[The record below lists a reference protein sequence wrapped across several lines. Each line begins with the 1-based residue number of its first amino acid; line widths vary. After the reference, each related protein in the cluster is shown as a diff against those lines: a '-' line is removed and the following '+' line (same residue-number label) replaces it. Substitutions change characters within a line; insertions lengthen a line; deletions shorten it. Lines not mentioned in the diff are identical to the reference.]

1 MVSSPG
7 CYFQPRRNFSTR
19 SMGIRA
25 LLFLVPVIAMAVG
38 AAPARAQTADTIER
52 ITEFSS
58 DITIGR
64 DGTLIVEETITVNA
78 QRDQIQRGIFRD
90 FPTDYFD
97 EFGFRYRVCFEV
109 HRVMRDGRDEPYV
122 LENIANGRRIR
133 IGDPNVYLNPGI
145 HDYTIV
151 YTTTR
156 QVGFFEEFDSL
167 YWNVTGSG
175 WPFAID
181 SAEAVLRLPGS
192 QIEEFRF
199 STGVEGDMGQEAT
212 ATRLSADVVRFN
224 TTSSLGP
231 EEGLTIAVRFPKG
244 VVAPPTAIDRTASF
258 LRDNG
263 ATSAALIGFF
273 ALFAYYYYI
282 WSKLGRDPAGGVV
295 VPLFAPPEG
304 FSAAAIRYVYRMGY
318 DRKAFAAALV
328 SMAVKGYLK
337 ISEEGRSYTL
347 SRTGMSVDETNLAKG
362 ERAIANALFSGSD
375 EIELKN
381 ENHKLVSRA
390 ISKLQDALRNED
402 EGVYFVTN
410 SGWFYAGMVIVLA
423 SSVLMIA
430 FSDQPGAAFGISS
443 WLGIWSIGTSFLVL
457 RVIQQWRGVA
467 IGGGSRILDIG
478 GAIFST
484 AFATPFVG
492 ALIAVFVFVGDL
504 LPIFA
509 MVALIAQGI
518 LAFVFYRLLKAP
530 TKAGAKVHDEIE
542 GFCMFLTTAEKDR
555 LEVLHPPH
563 VTPEIFEKFLPYAI
577 ALDAENAWSKKF
589 EAEIAAASTEAAR
602 TSYVPHWYSGRSF
615 DRLGTSGFASSIGSA
630 VAGATAAAARAPGS
644 SSGMSGGGFSG
655 GGGGGGGGGGW

>member
-7 CYFQPRRNFSTR
+7 YYCQARPSFSAR
-19 SMGIRA
+19 SIVLRIFLA
-25 LLFLVPVIAMAVG
+25 LLLVIVMAAG
-38 AAPARAQTADTIER
+38 TLSARAQVAGQNER

-64 DGTLIVEETITVNA
+64 DGTLTVQETISVNA

-90 FPTDYFD
+90 FPTDYVVNL
-97 EFGFRYRVCFEV
+97 GNRYRVSFDV
-109 HRVMRDGRDEPYV
+109 QRVTRDGRDENYV
-122 LENIANGRRIR
+122 LENIDNGRRVR
-133 IGDPNVYLNPGI
+133 IGNADTLLDLGI
-145 HDYTIV
+145 HVYTIA
-151 YTTTR
+151 YTTKG
-156 QVGFFEEFDSL
+156 VIGFFEEHDEL
-167 YWNVTGSG
+167 YWNVTGNG
-175 WPFAID
+175 WAFAID
-181 SAEAVLRLPGS
+181 AAEANVRLPGEN
-192 QIEEFRF
+192 IEAFEYY
-199 STGVEGDMGQEAT
+199 TGPQGAEGQDAS
-212 ATRLSADVVRFN
+212 ATRLSADTIRFE
-224 TTSSLGP
+224 TTQPLGP
-231 EEGLTIAVRFPKG
+231 REGLTIAVSFPKG
-244 VVAPPTAIDRTASF
+244 IVAPPTATERTTSF

-263 ATSAALIGFF
+263 ATGAALIGFI
-273 ALFAYYYYI
+273 ALFSYYFFV
-282 WSKLGRDPAGGVV
+282 WSKVGRDPAGGVV
-295 VPLFAPPEG
+295 IPLFAPPEG

-347 SRTGMSVDETNLAKG
+347 SRTGLSVDETNLAKG
-362 ERAIANALFSGSD
+362 ERAIANALFSGRD

-381 ENHKLVSRA
+381 ENHESVSKA
-390 ISKLQDALRNED
+390 ISMLQDALRNED

-410 SGWFYAGMVIVLA
+410 SGWFYAGIAIVLA
-423 SSVLMIA
+423 SAALMIV
-430 FSDQPGAAFGISS
+430 FSDEPGAAFGVSA

-457 RVIQQWRGVA
+457 RVIQQWRGVT
-467 IGGGSRILDIG
+467 ISGGSHILNVG

-504 LPIFA
+504 LPPFA
-509 MVALIAQGI
+509 MLSLIAQGVI
-518 LAFVFYRLLKAP
+518 FYRLLKAP

-542 GFCMFLTTAEKDR
+542 GFLMFLTTAEKDR

-589 EAEIAAASTEAAR
+589 EAEIAAAGTEAAR

-615 DRLGTSGFASSIGSA
+615 DRLGTSGFVSSIGSA

-644 SSGMSGGGFSG
+644 SAGMGGGGSSG